1 VTPLETFLLGFWGIF
16 WAGILLTI
24 ILAPSEVR
32 IPILTQC
39 FRLMVELV
47 RAPFT
52 RAFWHRHKWKHGHFQ
67 QLDTSVLFYRA
78 CARCGKV
85 EDLGRLM

>member
-32 IPILTQC
+32 IPILTRC
-39 FRLMVELV
+39 LELMVELV

-52 RAFWHRHKWKHGHFQ
+52 RAFWHRHKWVHKHFQ
-67 QLDTSVLFYRA
+67 QLDAVVFYRA
-78 CARCGKV
+78 CVRCGAV
-85 EDLGRLM
+85 EEMGRFT